1 MKKLPKI
8 GQRVVVKDNITDI
21 SQKQDLLDYIIGQEG
36 TVVDTDT
43 TSLNEL
49 TVLVSFD
56 TIFSKNLHN
65 GQGISQVDNCWWVR
79 HEALKKLK

>member
-36 TVVDTDT
+36 TVVETDT

-56 TIFSKNLHN
+56 TICSKNLHK